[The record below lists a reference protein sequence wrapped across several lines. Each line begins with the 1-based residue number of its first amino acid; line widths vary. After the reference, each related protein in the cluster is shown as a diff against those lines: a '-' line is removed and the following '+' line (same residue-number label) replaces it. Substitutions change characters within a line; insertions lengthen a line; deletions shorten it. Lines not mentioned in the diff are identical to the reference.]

1 MLPDKETFGFH
12 AGFKIAICRIG
23 KLLKWHFWTHAW
35 KSKFFGGQKTSGTI
49 SENSTTRLV
58 LVCFIGA
65 VVNHPNN
72 LILTVALPSASRVHA
87 VVVYKKRSDS
97 VEIQM
102 NKFPNFDCLDGQSAN
117 QRMEIHLT
125 NSTLIDQG
133 NTKRKTCKTAMLP
146 GFCMIEKWW
155 QQRQHWWCG
164 HQFWM

>member
-1 MLPDKETFGFH
+1 MWLFH
-12 AGFKIAICRIG
+12 NASRQRNFWISCRIQNCHLQNWQIA
-23 KLLKWHFWTHAW
+23 KMALLNPCLK
-35 KSKFFGGQKTSGTI
+35 KFFGGQKTSGTI

-155 QQRQHWWCG
+155 QQRQHW
-164 HQFWM
+164 